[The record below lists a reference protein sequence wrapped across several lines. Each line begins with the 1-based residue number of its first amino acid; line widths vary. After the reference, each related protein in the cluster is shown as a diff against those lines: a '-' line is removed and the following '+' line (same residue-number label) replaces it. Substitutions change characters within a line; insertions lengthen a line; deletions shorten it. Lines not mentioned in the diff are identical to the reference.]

1 MANNRLTHFRQV
13 LCEWNLFKNALSDAQ
28 SVHHERLST
37 RIYILLLMCFLLGA
51 GIFTAFTLRTA
62 EKIQY
67 SPSQSTFEQLWK
79 NYRNTLKCPCSRF
92 AIAYEEFVVAH
103 VQFHQVCSS
112 EFVTQ
117 LWIDSVYIES
127 NISSSS
133 ANDIRSTLSAFWQV
147 IGGFCRLSNQ
157 TWIDAWTKFKGSTI
171 FSPTAVDKQIIQVHA
186 RAALNSSV
194 TITRATLNRT
204 LFTMERIFTGN
215 AFISGLGTNFHVHV
229 GALNESFKPNP
240 TISPKIFDNCSCM
253 NISGCPRPAV
263 FSTNQDQWTTV
274 PGIIADCL
282 VVDATLAST
291 LECYYDRTCL
301 FLLHEQWAM
310 NVTPLSSNSNIH
322 FSPYSTVQ
330 MLLDEL
336 MIDNLTID
344 IDFNLFYLQCNP
356 AYCTYAYM
364 HRFDILY
371 IVTTIIGIFGGLS
384 LALRLIAPLIAK
396 AILRFTN
403 RHSPTDNLTPALGT
417 NRRYCKLMNIAL
429 ERCTI
434 PPIIE
439 KL

>member
-1 MANNRLTHFRQV
+1 MANNRLTRFRQV
-13 LCEWNLFKNALSDAQ
+13 LRQLNLFQNASSDAQ

-37 RIYILLLMCFLLGA
+37 RIYIIFLMCFLLA
-51 GIFTAFTLRTA
+51 AVIFTAFTLRTA

-67 SPSQSTFEQLWK
+67 SPSQSTFEHLLK
-79 NYRNTLKCPCSRF
+79 NYRDTLKCPCSRF
-92 AIAYEEFVVAH
+92 AIAYEEFVAAH

-117 LWIDSVYIES
+117 LWIDSVYVQS
-127 NISSSS
+127 NISSPSV
-133 ANDIRSTLSAFWQV
+133 NDIRSTLSAFWQV
-147 IGGFCRLSNQ
+147 IAGFCRLSNQ
-157 TWIDAWTKFKGSTI
+157 TWIDAWAKVKGSTLL
-171 FSPTAVDKQIIQVHA
+171 SPIAVDKQIVQAHA

-215 AFISGLGTNFHVHV
+215 AFMSGLRTNFHVHS
-229 GALNESFKPNP
+229 GAEDFEPTP
-240 TISPKIFDNCSCM
+240 TISPKMFDNCSCV
-253 NISGCPRPAV
+253 NISGCPRPAIY
-263 FSTNQDQWTTV
+263 SNNQDQWATV

-291 LECYYDRTCL
+291 LECYYNRTCL

-344 IDFNLFYLQCNP
+344 IDFDLFYLQCDP
-356 AYCTYAYM
+356 AYCTYTYM
-364 HRFDILY
+364 YRFDILY
-371 IVTTIIGIFGGLS
+371 ILTTIMGIFGGLS
-384 LALRLIAPLIAK
+384 LALRLLAPPIAK
-396 AILRFTN
+396 AILHFKN
-403 RHSPTDNLTPALGT
+403 RPPPTDNLTHAVDT
-417 NRRYCKLMNIAL
+417 NRRYCKLMNIVL
-429 ERCTI
+429 E
-434 PPIIE
+434 
-439 KL
+439 